1 MLKRVE
7 FTGIKALLDIKLDLE
22 PLTVLVG
29 PNGCGKSTVLDQI
42 ELLCACTMPGTLY
55 RNAFGLVEGIFNSN
69 NPDLIET
76 ANVTTEKSWVG
87 STVEGACYQVK
98 VGSRSL
104 SGHWSDRIEMKIQRD
119 KQSPEISQS
128 NKNKPSNDVLLAYD
142 ASLRASFSW
151 RVQRLA
157 LERRMILAPSS
168 VDASLNSFA
177 PSGEGLATLLLHLA
191 ANSMES
197 YAALQRDL
205 SAVVPHFERLY
216 VRQAN
221 ADELKFSNLKQ
232 GYVIDLSFR
241 GAGRIPA
248 AMASEGTLFALALL
262 TALHAPDMPRIILMD
277 DIDHGLHLSAQYKMV
292 EAIRKVMAVQR
303 DLQVVCSS
311 HSPIMLDC
319 FKTEEVRV
327 MALDKEG
334 RSRLKPLSAH
344 PEFKRWSRS
353 MGTGELWANLGED
366 WVCDDG

>member
-42 ELLCACTMPGTLY
+42 ELLCGCTFPDTQS
-55 RNAFGLVEGIFNSN
+55 RNNSGMAGIYFQEH

-76 ANVTTEKSWVG
+76 ANVKAEKSWMG
-87 STVEGACYQVK
+87 STVEGASYQLR
-98 VGSRSL
+98 VGHRSL
-104 SGHWSDRIEMKIQRD
+104 SNPWFERIQIKLQ
-119 KQSPEISQS
+119 QAPHSPEISLPKKLQ
-128 NKNKPSNDVLLAYD
+128 NDSLLAYN
-142 ASLRASFSW
+142 ASLQDSFSW

-157 LERRMILAPSS
+157 LERRMILAPSP
-168 VDASLNSFA
+168 VDAPLNSFA

-221 ADELKFSNLKQ
+221 AEELKFSNLKQ

-241 GAGRIPA
+241 GSGRIPA
-248 AMASEGTLFALALL
+248 TMASEGTLFALALL

-292 EAIRKVMAVQR
+292 EAIRKVMAVQP

-327 MALDKEG
+327 MALDKDG
-334 RSRLKPLSAH
+334 RSRLKPLNTH